1 MFLTQPIAKKTIAQ
15 KNLKSSYFFVKI
27 VNRSADDLKW
37 SLLRK
42 SVSRGDKNL
51 FECTRFTDMKV
62 SVKIKERRK

>member
-1 MFLTQPIAKKTIAQ
+1 
-15 KNLKSSYFFVKI
+15 LKSSYFFVKI
-27 VNRSADDLKW
+27 VHRSAADLKW